1 MQFLFQ
7 VIHPEAL
14 SSGDFAKNRTQL
26 ENVKVVIED
35 ILGHGNDSCL
45 LPGQLEANFARRSEV
60 AGGLLFSAAEID
72 ALNEIGREANVDSI
86 DRQGLAT
93 VCVE

>member
-1 MQFLFQ
+1 
-7 VIHPEAL
+7 
-14 SSGDFAKNRTQL
+14 
-26 ENVKVVIED
+26 
-35 ILGHGNDSCL
+35 
-45 LPGQLEANFARRSEV
+45 
-60 AGGLLFSAAEID
+60 LLFSAAEID